1 MHHSSSAWCHLQAG
15 QGLLLAALEHISSAP
30 AADTA
35 ASRIGV
41 LYNPSDP
48 AKEPTLLAKM
58 LLVVLDLPS
67 RRPKIP
73 GWWPAT

>member
-1 MHHSSSAWCHLQAG
+1 M
-15 QGLLLAALEHISSAP
+15 LAALEHISSAP

-41 LYNPSDP
+41 LYNPTDP
-48 AKEPTLLAKM
+48 AKEPTMLAK
-58 LLVVLDLPS
+58 LLIVVLDLPS

-73 GWWPAT
+73 GARPAT